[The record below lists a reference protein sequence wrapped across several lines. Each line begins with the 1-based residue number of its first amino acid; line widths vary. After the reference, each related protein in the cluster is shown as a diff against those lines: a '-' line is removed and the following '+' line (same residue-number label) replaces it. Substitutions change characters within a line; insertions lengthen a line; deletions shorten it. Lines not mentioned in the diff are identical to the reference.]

1 MRDKDPIT
9 QMWDRLFHTLLYA
22 KGVKADPGI
31 ACKSLTAG
39 NSSQFTGGTNKG
51 DGRTSC
57 ETNGFLSGPG
67 STDPQRTPP
76 LDRDDLAEG
85 SVAVEMWHHVGNQI
99 GK

>member
-9 QMWDRLFHTLLYA
+9 QMWDRLFHSLLYA

-31 ACKSLTAG
+31 ACNL
-39 NSSQFTGGTNKG
+39 SQQATRANLRVGPTREMEGHPAK
-51 DGRTSC
+51 
-57 ETNGFLSGPG
+57 PG

-76 LDRDDLAEG
+76 LDRDDQAEG
-85 SVAVEMWHHVGNQI
+85 SVAVEMWHHVGDQI

>member
-57 ETNGFLSGPG
+57 ETRFDRSSEN
-67 STDPQRTPP
+67 ST
-76 LDRDDLAEG
+76 A
-85 SVAVEMWHHVGNQI
+85 
-99 GK
+99 